1 MFLISSQTMGG
12 AVDMMT
18 RRKMPKIFKSTTGGL
33 RHHAARSK
41 KAHESNE
48 GCAET
53 SGGRQQATG
62 GRTARRMPSDALC
75 APTAKSPPAPL

>member
-53 SGGRQQATG
+53 SGEKQQATG
-62 GRTARRMPSDALC
+62 GRRARRMPSDA
-75 APTAKSPPAPL
+75 AP